1 MTWTLRY
8 YFVKAQRHNHT
19 EEDMVFG
26 PIFICKA
33 KTGLEIAKPEG
44 FVAVRL
50 KICKPGER
58 KLFRVAFTF
67 LLVGGQN
74 GK

>member
-1 MTWTLRY
+1 
-8 YFVKAQRHNHT
+8 
-19 EEDMVFG
+19 MVFG